1 MLPFGVVRRRSSRRL
16 LSSRFCAVARM
27 RVRLAAW
34 RPVEVL
40 PAVGAL
46 PYARDEVRHGVQA
59 TALALP
65 RLGGDDAGQDRPH
78 LLQYGNPLPRCDP
91 ELADVFA
98 SGLDDELADP
108 PEGLGGACVELPA
121 LAEDPGLG
129 ERPGLG
135 RKGGGDRE
143 GV

>member
-1 MLPFGVVRRRSSRRL
+1 MLPFGVVRRRNSRRL

-27 RVRLAAW
+27 RMRLAAW
-34 RPVEVL
+34 RPIEVL

-46 PYARDEVRHGVQA
+46 PNARDEVRHGVQA

-65 RLGGDDAGQDRPH
+65 RLGGDDAGQDRSH
-78 LLQYGNPLPRCDP
+78 LHHYGNPGPRCDA
-91 ELADVFA
+91 ELADVLA

>member
-1 MLPFGVVRRRSSRRL
+1 MLPFGVVRRRNSRRL

-27 RVRLAAW
+27 RMRLAAW

-40 PAVGAL
+40 PAVRAL
-46 PYARDEVRHGVQA
+46 PDARDEVRHGVQA
-59 TALALP
+59 TALTLP

-78 LLQYGNPLPRCDP
+78 LLQYGNPAPRCDP

-108 PEGLGGACVELPA
+108 PAALLGAGCVDPDALEEAGRSGLG
-121 LAEDPGLG
+121 
-129 ERPGLG
+129 
-135 RKGGGDRE
+135 GGGDRE